1 MVVRE
6 SEVEELR
13 TIVLNPLFL
22 RNRCVPLTPIL
33 QSAVKSEEST
43 KCCQRE
49 ILDVFFF
56 LQFLLSPD
64 ASVQQLHN
72 SVLLNKNDC

>member
-1 MVVRE
+1 MVMRE
-6 SEVEELR
+6 SEVEELK

-22 RNRCVPLTPIL
+22 RYRCVPLTPIL
-33 QSAVKSEEST
+33 ESAVKSEEST

-56 LQFLLSPD
+56 FATRRFCATTS
-64 ASVQQLHN
+64 QQCVIFVYSN
-72 SVLLNKNDC
+72 SL

>member
-6 SEVEELR
+6 SEVEELK

-33 QSAVKSEEST
+33 ELVKSEEST